1 MSRIHVRIDN
11 EADSFTI
18 EDLNSRNGTFVNGER
33 LNPYDKIEIS
43 IGDKITIASLDYI
56 FK

>member
-11 EADSFTI
+11 KADSFTI

-33 LNPYDKIEIS
+33 LNPYDKIEIT